1 MGNASDVLVLNMK
14 VRVSVTTKLLSIVVA
29 MMLTVLVSISA
40 MLIAQSHA
48 EVEQQHRA
56 FQLKNQKQ
64 LALIDELFALR
75 LLVWIET
82 FSQWGQT
89 ETLLE
94 DQLAKVLADSSD
106 ALSVSLHVSE
116 LWLFNPQNT
125 LLLGNEAMMP
135 ASILTMVRNTRD
147 QMRPQNAFLCRESC
161 YRFVS
166 APIMIMNEQVAVIVM
181 NASFSEMLATL
192 SQFTSAYKIAVVKQA
207 NQKNDSSSLLTP
219 VSRLSASNLKVI
231 QGVISTLPADTT
243 IQNMKESGV
252 MVTADNKRLLVSL
265 LPLTDSDYF
274 ILFVRDISAMISAVN
289 DYQNRVIGTAV
300 LLFIVFT
307 AILLMM
313 IQQYRIKLLKL
324 ADRLPLLAE
333 HRYDEFA
340 MRSSHQK
347 RWEKKILPD
356 ELDLLEATASNLARQ
371 LEEQESKLAASSQQ
385 LENMAMFDS
394 LTGLP
399 NRTMMTF
406 QIEKQIVTATREL
419 KMAALLFLDLEDF
432 KKVNDSHGHNVGDQL
447 IIAAAERIVEAVDD
461 AGFVGRFGGD
471 EFVILLN
478 GVTAKSKVESFAHTV
493 LSKFETPIQVNELQ
507 FYVSASIGAAT
518 TTQSDMSAMEL
529 FRHADIAMYEAKAKN
544 GGGFK
549 LYDSS
554 MNAKVMRKVEL
565 EREAR
570 EALREHH
577 FSLALQPQIDIETH
591 RLRGFEALIRWSHP
605 IKGAI
610 SPGEFIPML
619 ESTPFMLELDYWVLN
634 RSLRILSELRM
645 AGYPDLKIAINM
657 SAAQFTDN
665 SLPAYLKEQ
674 LDTFEIPPDMVELE
688 LTETAL
694 VSDMDL
700 AVTVCLALQEMGCLV
715 AMDDFGTGYSSLSY
729 LKELPVNVVKIDQ
742 GFIRGMLDNP
752 EDANIVES
760 TIALVR
766 SLGRTVIAEGVE
778 THEQFS
784 MLGQFQCHQAQGYLI
799 SRPIPEN
806 QLWERLNEAVS
817 DGVWIGA
824 LDSQT
829 LTPQHQFVF

>member
-1 MGNASDVLVLNMK
+1 M
-14 VRVSVTTKLLSIVVA
+14 
-29 MMLTVLVSISA
+29 
-40 MLIAQSHA
+40 
-48 EVEQQHRA
+48 
-56 FQLKNQKQ
+56 
-64 LALIDELFALR
+64 
-75 LLVWIET
+75 
-82 FSQWGQT
+82 
-89 ETLLE
+89 
-94 DQLAKVLADSSD
+94 
-106 ALSVSLHVSE
+106 
-116 LWLFNPQNT
+116 
-125 LLLGNEAMMP
+125 
-135 ASILTMVRNTRD
+135 
-147 QMRPQNAFLCRESC
+147 
-161 YRFVS
+161 
-166 APIMIMNEQVAVIVM
+166 
-181 NASFSEMLATL
+181 
-192 SQFTSAYKIAVVKQA
+192 
-207 NQKNDSSSLLTP
+207 
-219 VSRLSASNLKVI
+219 
-231 QGVISTLPADTT
+231 
-243 IQNMKESGV
+243 
-252 MVTADNKRLLVSL
+252 
-265 LPLTDSDYF
+265 
-274 ILFVRDISAMISAVN
+274 
-289 DYQNRVIGTAV
+289 
-300 LLFIVFT
+300 
-307 AILLMM
+307 
-313 IQQYRIKLLKL
+313 
-324 ADRLPLLAE
+324 
-333 HRYDEFA
+333 
-340 MRSSHQK
+340 
-347 RWEKKILPD
+347 
-356 ELDLLEATASNLARQ
+356 
-371 LEEQESKLAASSQQ
+371 
-385 LENMAMFDS
+385 
-394 LTGLP
+394 
-399 NRTMMTF
+399 
-406 QIEKQIVTATREL
+406 
-419 KMAALLFLDLEDF
+419 
-432 KKVNDSHGHNVGDQL
+432 GDQL

-577 FSLALQPQIDIETH
+577 FSLALQPKIDIETH

-700 AVTVCLALQEMGCLV
+700 AVNVCQALQEMGCLV

-784 MLGQFQCHQAQGYLI
+784 MLGQFRCHQAQGYLI

>member
-1 MGNASDVLVLNMK
+1 MGGASDVLVLNMK

-48 EVEQQHRA
+48 EIEQQHRA
-56 FQLKNQKQ
+56 FQAKNQKQ
-64 LALIDELFALR
+64 LNWIDELFALR

-82 FSQWGQT
+82 FSRWGQT
-89 ETLLE
+89 ETLYE
-94 DQLAKVLADSSD
+94 HQLAESLADSAD
-106 ALSVSLHVSE
+106 ALSVSLQVSDV
-116 LWLFNPQNT
+116 WLFGPQGNV
-125 LLLGNEAMMP
+125 LLGAEEAMP
-135 ASILTMVRNTRD
+135 DGVDTMVRNTRN
-147 QMRPQNAFLCRESC
+147 QMRPQNTFFCDKWCNR
-161 YRFVS
+161 YVS
-166 APIMIMNEQVAVIVM
+166 APIMIRGEQVAVVVM

-192 SQFTSAYKIAVVKQA
+192 SQFTSAYKIAVVRQIA
-207 NQKNDSSSLLTP
+207 RQKTDSPILTP
-219 VSRLSASNLKVI
+219 VSQLSASNLEIIKEVI
-231 QGVISTLPADTT
+231 ASLPANAAIKTLE
-243 IQNMKESGV
+243 ESGV
-252 MVTADNKRLLVSL
+252 MVTADNKRLLISL
-265 LPLTDSDYF
+265 LPLADSEYF
-274 ILFVRDISAMISAVN
+274 ILFVRDISAMINSVN
-289 DYQNRVIGTAV
+289 DYQNRVVGTAV
-300 LLFIVFT
+300 LLFIIFT
-307 AILLMM
+307 AMLTMM
-313 IQQYRIKLLKL
+313 IHQYRTKLLKL
-324 ADRLPLLAE
+324 AERLPLLAD
-333 HRYDEFA
+333 HRYQEFA
-340 MRSSHQK
+340 MRSAHQK
-347 RWEKKILPD
+347 PWESKRLPD
-356 ELDLLEATASNLARQ
+356 ELDLLEATASNLAKQ

-406 QIEKQIVTATREL
+406 QIEKQIITSTREL
-419 KMAALLFLDLEDF
+419 KMAALLFLDLDDF
-432 KKVNDSHGHNVGDQL
+432 KKVNDSHGHDVGDHL
-447 IIAAAERIVEAVDD
+447 IIAAAERIVDAVGE

-471 EFVILLN
+471 EFVILLH
-478 GVTAKSKVESFAHTV
+478 GVTAKAKVEAIALAV
-493 LSKFETPIQVNELQ
+493 LSKFETPILVDDLQ

-529 FRHADIAMYEAKAKN
+529 FRHADIAMYEAKAQK
-544 GGGFK
+544 GTGFK

-570 EALREHH
+570 VALRENH

-591 RLRGFEALIRWSHP
+591 RLEGFEALIRWAHP
-605 IKGAI
+605 VKGAV

-619 ESTPFMLELDYWVLN
+619 ENTPFMLELDYWVLN

-645 AGYPDLKIAINM
+645 AGYHDLKIAINM
-657 SAAQFTDN
+657 SAAQFTDI
-665 SLPAYLKEQ
+665 SLPGFLKEQ
-674 LDTFEIPPDMVELE
+674 LDIYEIPPDTVELE

-694 VSDMDL
+694 VSDLDS
-700 AVTVCLALQEMGCLV
+700 AVSVCLALQEMGCLV

-729 LKELPVNVVKIDQ
+729 LKALPVDVVKIDQ

-778 THEQFS
+778 TREQLT

-799 SRPIPEN
+799 SRPIPEAE
-806 QLWERLNEAVS
+806 LWERLDDAVS
-817 DGVWIGA
+817 DGLWVGA
-824 LDSQT
+824 LDSQA
-829 LTPQHQFVF
+829 LTPQHQFEF

>member
-1 MGNASDVLVLNMK
+1 MK

-48 EVEQQHRA
+48 EIEQQHRA
-56 FQLKNQKQ
+56 SQLKNQKQ
-64 LALIDELFALR
+64 LAWIDELFALR

-89 ETLLE
+89 ETLYE
-94 DQLAKVLADSSD
+94 HQLAESLADSTE
-106 ALSVSLHVSE
+106 ALSVSLQVSDV
-116 LWLFNPQNT
+116 WLFGPKGNV
-125 LLLGNEAMMP
+125 LLGDEAAMP
-135 ASILTMVRNTRD
+135 ASVATMVRNTRN
-147 QMRPQNAFLCRESC
+147 QMRPQNSFFCDKRC
-161 YRFVS
+161 NRYVS
-166 APIMIMNEQVAVIVM
+166 APIMIKDEQVAVVVM

-192 SQFTSAYKIAVVKQA
+192 SQFSGAYRIAVVRQSA
-207 NQKNDSSSLLTP
+207 TQQPGSPLLTL
-219 VSRLSASNLKVI
+219 VSQLSASNLKVLNE
-231 QGVISTLPADTT
+231 VISSLPANTAMIT
-243 IQNMKESGV
+243 LEESGV

-265 LPLTDSDYF
+265 LPLSDSDYF
-274 ILFVRDISAMISAVN
+274 ILSVRDISAMINSVS
-289 DYQNRVIGTAV
+289 DYQNRVVGTAV

-307 AILLMM
+307 AMLTMM
-313 IQQYRIKLLKL
+313 IHQYRTKLLKL
-324 ADRLPLLAE
+324 AERLPLLAD
-333 HRYDEFA
+333 HRYQEFA
-340 MRSSHQK
+340 MRSAYQK
-347 RWEKKILPD
+347 PWENKRLPD
-356 ELDLLEATASNLARQ
+356 ELDLLEATASNLAKQ
-371 LEEQESKLAASSQQ
+371 LEDQESRLAASSQQ

-406 QIEKQIVTATREL
+406 QIEKQIITSTREL
-419 KMAALLFLDLEDF
+419 KMAALLFLDLDDF
-432 KKVNDSHGHNVGDQL
+432 KKVNDSHGHDVGDQL
-447 IIAAAERIVEAVDD
+447 IIAAAERIVDAVGE

-471 EFVILLN
+471 EFVILLH
-478 GVTAKSKVESFAHTV
+478 GVTAKAKVEAIALAV
-493 LSKFETPIQVNELQ
+493 LSKFESPILVDNLQ

-529 FRHADIAMYEAKAKN
+529 FRHADIAMYEAKAQK
-544 GGGFK
+544 GAGFK

-570 EALREHH
+570 VALRENH

-591 RLRGFEALIRWSHP
+591 RLEGFEALIRWAHP
-605 IKGAI
+605 VKGAV

-619 ESTPFMLELDYWVLN
+619 ENTPFMLELDYWVLN

-657 SAAQFTDN
+657 SAAQFTDI
-665 SLPAYLKEQ
+665 SLPGFLKEQ
-674 LDTFEIPPDMVELE
+674 LDVYEIPPDTVELE

-694 VSDMDL
+694 VSDLDS
-700 AVTVCLALQEMGCLV
+700 AVSVCLALQEMGCLV

-729 LKELPVNVVKIDQ
+729 LKALPVDVVKIDQ

-778 THEQFS
+778 TREQLT

-806 QLWERLNEAVS
+806 ELWERLDEAVS
-817 DGVWIGA
+817 DGIWISA
-824 LDSQT
+824 LDSQA
-829 LTPQHQFVF
+829 LTPQHQFEF